1 MKKSIFSALCLVLL
15 ATTTQSAWGATNGDV
30 FKRIDSASELS
41 DGDEIIFVNQAET
54 YACGTK
60 QNTNNRT
67 PVSITTS
74 NNAYTYTSSDNV
86 QVFVVKVNGSNF
98 GFHTG
103 SGYIYSASSSSNNLR
118 TNTTAASTL
127 ATTTS
132 AWTIS
137 VSNYVFT
144 IQNVSNKSYYL
155 AFNSTTYFSQYKS
168 GQSKPYIYK
177 KSGSTPPTLYLGLF
191 LAAFVAVRA
200 CVRRVECLYATF
212 HHIIMSKIDF
222 RSVHFAKALFFCFLG
237 FVLFLSIKWR
247 FLSFFFGEHVQICI
261 TSMVCIETAYDML
274 SHCRN
279 ALPEP
284 LSPCLGGGVS
294 G

>member
-127 ATTTS
+127 PTTTS

-177 KSGSTPPTLYLGLF
+177 KSGTPPTTLYLGQEMELF
-191 LAAFVAVRA
+191 WNPARRFAVFGTPPVASLLVPFKRGQCFFLRA
-200 CVRRVECLYATF
+200 EAILLCGLPFLRGVPVGRRVENNLK
-212 HHIIMSKIDF
+212 S
-222 RSVHFAKALFFCFLG
+222 
-237 FVLFLSIKWR
+237 
-247 FLSFFFGEHVQICI
+247 
-261 TSMVCIETAYDML
+261 
-274 SHCRN
+274 
-279 ALPEP
+279 
-284 LSPCLGGGVS
+284 
-294 G
+294 